1 MIKSYIELANH
12 ICNEVP
18 GLDFDM
24 VLERLKKKKIHETE
38 ADISPEEVISIVE
51 EFRTYYA
58 GELDY

>member
-1 MIKSYIELANH
+1 
-12 ICNEVP
+12 
-18 GLDFDM
+18 M